1 MLTLS
6 YRTFLLLSLI
16 FSNFVKGHFPGFVK
30 IFSFFSLK
38 TEFHNQNIVL
48 QKRHLNESNHLNVFS

>member
-48 QKRHLNESNHLNVFS
+48 QKKDI